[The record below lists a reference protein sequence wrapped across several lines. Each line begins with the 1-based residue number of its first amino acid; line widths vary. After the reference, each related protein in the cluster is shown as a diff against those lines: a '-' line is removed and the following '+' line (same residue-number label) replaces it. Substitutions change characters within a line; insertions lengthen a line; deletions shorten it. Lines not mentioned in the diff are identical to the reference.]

1 MPRKR
6 AEDYDD
12 KRQKILDT
20 AAAMFAK
27 LGYVGCNMEDIA
39 DKCGVSKSMLYYYFP
54 KKEDIL
60 FAILTNHMHYL
71 NGAIEDHLKNADAT
85 DVQEFFRL
93 FLHAY
98 LDKTSNMR
106 ERHAV
111 SLNDTRFLPRELTVK
126 QEELERQNVALVTE
140 LITRVSPGFSAVEYK
155 LYAFLLIGMIN
166 WIELWYRDSGPIQRE
181 DLYDRI
187 ASLFLKGFLAG
198 YPSKRAPAAGTKAK
212 GKPAKNKRPRTN
224 GASKRPTPAAS

>member
-6 AEDYDD
+6 ADDYDD

-20 AAAMFAK
+20 AASTFAK

-60 FAILTNHMHYL
+60 FAILSNHTNYL
-71 NGAIEDHLKNADAT
+71 NGAIRDHLETTDST
-85 DVQEFFRL
+85 DVQEFFRK

-111 SLNDTRFLPRELTVK
+111 SLNDTRFLPRALTLK
-126 QEELERQNVALVTE
+126 QEERERENVALVTE
-140 LITRVSPGFSAVEYK
+140 IIRRVSPDFSTVEYK

-166 WIELWYRDSGPIQRE
+166 WVELWYRDTGPIQRE

-187 ASLFLKGFLAG
+187 ASLFLKGFLSG
-198 YPSKRAPAAGTKAK
+198 YQGKRVSGVATKSKQSGAK
-212 GKPAKNKRPRTN
+212 VRKLRTN
-224 GASKRPTPAAS
+224 GAGKRAGVAAT